1 MASPAELN
9 RPSTGPS
16 SQPSN
21 EEGSGN
27 LSPQQDTEEY
37 VLTRS
42 YGLVYRR
49 RRGVRT
55 MASLKRDLKG
65 LFPIWLRRRNEAIQN
80 RKKNKQ
86 EPIIDCDCSDCQS
99 NPGLSGI
106 IKDYEAVLAA
116 LPKLQE
122 CQPED

>member
-1 MASPAELN
+1 MTGRAMASPAELN
-9 RPSTGPS
+9 RPSTRSS

-21 EEGSGN
+21 EDASGN

-42 YGLVYRR
+42 HGLVYRR

-80 RKKNKQ
+80 RKKNKVSL
-86 EPIIDCDCSDCQS
+86 CDLGLQFS
-99 NPGLSGI
+99 PGRVG
-106 IKDYEAVLAA
+106 VLIM
-116 LPKLQE
+116 
-122 CQPED
+122 